1 MLQPDTWLAAAVF
14 FLTFVLIIAP
24 LVYIFYGAFRTAAPG
39 TRGAGFTLVKLIEV
53 YTSADYLTVIWNTML
68 LGVAVSVLSLI
79 VGGALAWIIARTNA
93 YWRNQLAL
101 LIIVPLMISNLVT
114 ALAWIILAAPHA
126 GFINFGARQ
135 FFGIPSLVNIYSFW
149 GVVWVLALHY
159 ASFAF
164 LSLYAAL
171 RSIDAS
177 LEEASYM
184 LGGGPLRTGLRM
196 TLPLVTPTIATG
208 FVIIFVFVAENFSVP
223 TLLGTPVGFETLPSR
238 IYAEMAVTPTDPTLG
253 AASGTIL
260 LWVALAGT
268 LWQRRILSRAN
279 RYVTIGGKGSRHR
292 ITDLGRGRWLGTASV
307 LIFLFLAVGLPYV
320 TLILGSFLSFL
331 TPRLK
336 FSLFTLENY
345 RRLFQGDGL
354 LPVQNSL
361 ILSVLGGLG
370 ITFAYVLI
378 SYLLAQYR
386 GRLGRILDTIIIIPT
401 AIPALVLGIGM
412 VWAFVGLPVPIYGT
426 ITILFIAYFIRYIGY
441 GVRHANTALIQVS
454 NELPEAAR
462 VLGASPLRSFRDVLI
477 PIIRPSILSLWT
489 VLFIFIF
496 MELSV
501 TILLY
506 SPTSQT
512 LPVVLWN
519 YMASGSQT
527 SAFAVAVFQA
537 TLIFAVLFIANRK
550 FGTLRTTLDG

>member
-1 MLQPDTWLAAAVF
+1 MLAAAIFAV
-14 FLTFVLIIAP
+14 TFILILAP
-24 LVYIFYGAFRTAAPG
+24 LVYVFYGAFRTAAPG
-39 TRGAGFTLVKLIEV
+39 TPGASFTVAKWITV
-53 YTSADYLTVIWNTML
+53 YTSPDYLIVCWNTLL
-68 LGVAVSVLSLI
+68 LGIAVSLLSLA
-79 VGGALAWIIARTNA
+79 VGGTLAWIIARTNA

-114 ALAWIILAAPHA
+114 ALAWIALAAPHA
-126 GFINFGARQ
+126 GFINFWAREV
-135 FFGIPSLVNIYSFW
+135 FGIPSLVNIYSFW
-149 GVVWVLALHY
+149 GIVWVLVLHY

-196 TLPLVTPTIATG
+196 TLPLVMPTLATG

-238 IYAEMAVTPTDPTLG
+238 IYTEMAVTPTDPTLG
-253 AASGTIL
+253 AAAGTML
-260 LWVALAGT
+260 LWIALAGT
-268 LWQRRILSRAN
+268 LWQRRMLSRAS
-279 RYVTIGGKGSRHR
+279 RYVTIGGKGGRHR
-292 ITDLGRGRWLGTASV
+292 LTDLGGARWLGTAFV
-307 LIFLFLAVGLPYV
+307 IGFLFLAVGLPYLV
-320 TLILGSFLSFL
+320 LVLGSFLSFL
-331 TPRLK
+331 TPHLRS
-336 FSLFTLENY
+336 SLFTFDNY
-345 RRLFQGDGL
+345 RRLFQGNDF

-361 ILSVLGGLG
+361 ILSALGGLG

-378 SYLLAQYR
+378 SYLLSQYR
-386 GRLGRILDTIIIIPT
+386 GRFGRILDTILIVPT
-401 AIPALVLGIGM
+401 AIPALVLGVGM
-412 VWAFVGLPVPIYGT
+412 VWAFVGLPLPIYGT
-426 ITILFIAYFIRYIGY
+426 MTILIIAYFIRYIGY

-454 NELPEAAR
+454 SELPEAAR

-506 SPTSQT
+506 SPTSRT

-519 YMASGSQT
+519 YMASGFQT
-527 SAFAVAVFQA
+527 RAFAVAVFQA
-537 TLIFAVLFIANRK
+537 TLIFVVLFVANRK
-550 FGTLRTTLDG
+550 FGTLRTTLEG